1 MAHRHDVFKPILST
15 RTKASELRSIL
26 QHAPPHTRASLLKR
40 QNVVYISRN
49 CRLPAENVEKDLDA
63 P

>member
-1 MAHRHDVFKPILST
+1 MLRDKRDEKRLPIQI
-15 RTKASELRSIL
+15 AAL
-26 QHAPPHTRASLLKR
+26 QLQR

-49 CRLPAENVEKDLDA
+49 CRPPAENVEKDLDA